1 MIIDVTRLRV
11 SPFALEGIVE
21 MKVEQSLNHHAA
33 MYLKGIVPKENGDS
47 GVMDTD
53 DSTVVTVSDQDGVIF
68 RGLVQNIRAS
78 FQGEVCYLEV
88 WAASFSVKADTD
100 VLSRSFQDGGMNY
113 QQIGELMAGE
123 NGLSL
128 SMEASALSV
137 SNLLL
142 QYQETNWEFLKRI
155 ASHNHCVLL
164 PSVEE
169 PKFYFGIPK
178 GNQKGSLL
186 SYRFSVGKNIGRY
199 RKHTGAGVDAAPD
212 DSLEYMVTA
221 DDSVLSIGD
230 TVDYNGNALFVREAL
245 IHLADAVLTCRY
257 VLCPENGLKVPV
269 SYNQHITGLTLVGQ
283 VLEVSQDT
291 VKVLLCVDESQDT
304 AKAYAFPYIT
314 PYSAE
319 NHTGLYRMP
328 EPGEVV
334 NIQFPTEDES
344 LAVALSSYRQM
355 ESDRMGD
362 PNVKYLRTPNDKEI
376 KISPEEI
383 LITAKTGGLYIRLN
397 QDDGIEVFS
406 QHGIMVNTL
415 SSIDVT
421 AAGHI
426 SLTAGTNILM
436 NAGAGCSV
444 SAGKGI
450 DARAGKEV
458 DVTAGGQMTLFSGE
472 EMTFTATKNLGMETE
487 KEFVAKS
494 EEDMTVVSQKK
505 MTLSSKE
512 DMAQASDKKMK
523 LSAKSEV
530 GISCKSSSI
539 KLDGAMDLKA
549 SKIKEN

>member
-53 DSTVVTVSDQDGVIF
+53 DSTVVTVSDQDGVTF

-128 SMEASALSV
+128 SMEASALSIN
-137 SNLLL
+137 NLLL

-155 ASHNHCVLL
+155 ASHNHSVLL

-199 RKHTGAGVDAAPD
+199 RRHTGAGVDAAPD

-269 SYNQHITGLTLVGQ
+269 SYNQHITGLTLSGQ
-283 VLEVSQDT
+283 VLEVNQDT

-319 NHTGLYRMP
+319 NHTGLYLMP
-328 EPGEVV
+328 EPGDVV

-436 NAGAGCSV
+436 NAGAGYTV
-444 SAGKGI
+444 SAGKRI
-450 DARAGKEV
+450 DARAGKAV

>member
-128 SMEASALSV
+128 SMEASALSIN
-137 SNLLL
+137 NLLL

-155 ASHNHCVLL
+155 ASHNHSVLL

-199 RKHTGAGVDAAPD
+199 RRHTGAGVDAAPD

-269 SYNQHITGLTLVGQ
+269 NYNQHITGLTLSGQ
-283 VLEVSQDT
+283 VLEVNQDT

-319 NHTGLYRMP
+319 NHTGLYLMP
-328 EPGEVV
+328 EPGDVV

-344 LAVALSSYRQM
+344 LAVALSSYRQV

-436 NAGAGCSV
+436 NAGAGYTV
-444 SAGKGI
+444 SAGKRI
-450 DARAGKEV
+450 DARAGKAV

>member
-137 SNLLL
+137 NNLLL

-155 ASHNHCVLL
+155 ASHNHSVLL

-199 RKHTGAGVDAAPD
+199 RRHTGAGVDAAPD

-269 SYNQHITGLTLVGQ
+269 SYNQHITGLTLSGQ
-283 VLEVSQDT
+283 VLEVNQDT

-319 NHTGLYRMP
+319 NHTGLYLMP
-328 EPGEVV
+328 EPGDVV

-344 LAVALSSYRQM
+344 LAVALSSYRQV

-436 NAGAGCSV
+436 NAGAGYTV
-444 SAGKGI
+444 SAGKRI
-450 DARAGKEV
+450 DARAGKAV

>member
-128 SMEASALSV
+128 SMEASALSIN
-137 SNLLL
+137 NLLL

-155 ASHNHCVLL
+155 ASHNHSVLL

-199 RKHTGAGVDAAPD
+199 RRHTGAGVDAAPD

-269 SYNQHITGLTLVGQ
+269 SYNQHITGLTLSGQ
-283 VLEVSQDT
+283 VLEVNQDT

-319 NHTGLYRMP
+319 NHTGLYLMP
-328 EPGEVV
+328 EPGDVV

-436 NAGAGCSV
+436 NAGAGYTV
-444 SAGKGI
+444 SAGKRI
-450 DARAGKEV
+450 DARAGKAV

>member
-53 DSTVVTVSDQDGVIF
+53 DSTVVTVPDQDGVIF

-128 SMEASALSV
+128 SMEASALSIN
-137 SNLLL
+137 NLLL

-155 ASHNHCVLL
+155 ASHNHSVLL

-199 RKHTGAGVDAAPD
+199 RRHTGAGVDAAPD

-269 SYNQHITGLTLVGQ
+269 SYNQHITGLTLSGQ
-283 VLEVSQDT
+283 VLEVNQDT

-319 NHTGLYRMP
+319 NHTGLYLMP
-328 EPGEVV
+328 EPGDVV

-344 LAVALSSYRQM
+344 LAVALSSYRQV

-436 NAGAGCSV
+436 NAGAGYTV
-444 SAGKGI
+444 SAGKRI
-450 DARAGKEV
+450 DARAGKAV

>member
-128 SMEASALSV
+128 SMEASALSIN
-137 SNLLL
+137 NLLL

-155 ASHNHCVLL
+155 ASHNHSVLL

-199 RKHTGAGVDAAPD
+199 RRHTGAGVDGAPD

-269 SYNQHITGLTLVGQ
+269 SYNQHITGLTLSGQ
-283 VLEVSQDT
+283 VLEVNQDT

-314 PYSAE
+314 PSRAE
-319 NHTGLYRMP
+319 NHTGLYLMP
-328 EPGEVV
+328 EPGDVV

-344 LAVALSSYRQM
+344 LAVALSSYRQV

-436 NAGAGCSV
+436 NAGAGYTV
-444 SAGKGI
+444 SAGKRI
-450 DARAGKEV
+450 DARAGKAV

>member
-1 MIIDVTRLRV
+1 
-11 SPFALEGIVE
+11 
-21 MKVEQSLNHHAA
+21 
-33 MYLKGIVPKENGDS
+33 
-47 GVMDTD
+47 
-53 DSTVVTVSDQDGVIF
+53 
-68 RGLVQNIRAS
+68 
-78 FQGEVCYLEV
+78 
-88 WAASFSVKADTD
+88 
-100 VLSRSFQDGGMNY
+100 
-113 QQIGELMAGE
+113 
-123 NGLSL
+123 
-128 SMEASALSV
+128 
-137 SNLLL
+137 
-142 QYQETNWEFLKRI
+142 
-155 ASHNHCVLL
+155 
-164 PSVEE
+164 
-169 PKFYFGIPK
+169 
-178 GNQKGSLL
+178 
-186 SYRFSVGKNIGRY
+186 
-199 RKHTGAGVDAAPD
+199 
-212 DSLEYMVTA
+212 MVTA

-269 SYNQHITGLTLVGQ
+269 SYNQHITGLTLSGQ
-283 VLEVSQDT
+283 VLEVNQDT

-319 NHTGLYRMP
+319 NHTGLYLMP
-328 EPGEVV
+328 EPGDVV

-344 LAVALSSYRQM
+344 LAVALSSYRQV

-436 NAGAGCSV
+436 NAGAGYTV
-444 SAGKGI
+444 SAGKRI
-450 DARAGKEV
+450 DARAGKAV

>member
-53 DSTVVTVSDQDGVIF
+53 DSTVVTVSDRDGVIF

-128 SMEASALSV
+128 SMEASALSIN
-137 SNLLL
+137 NLLL

-155 ASHNHCVLL
+155 ASHNHSVLL

-199 RKHTGAGVDAAPD
+199 RRHTGAGVDGAPD

-269 SYNQHITGLTLVGQ
+269 SYNQHITGLTLSGQ
-283 VLEVSQDT
+283 VLEVNQDT

-319 NHTGLYRMP
+319 NHTGLYLMP
-328 EPGEVV
+328 EPGDVV

-344 LAVALSSYRQM
+344 LAVALSSYRQV

-436 NAGAGCSV
+436 NAGAGYTV
-444 SAGKGI
+444 SAGKRI
-450 DARAGKEV
+450 DARAGKAV

>member
-88 WAASFSVKADTD
+88 RAASFSVKADTD

-319 NHTGLYRMP
+319 NHTGLYLMP
-328 EPGEVV
+328 EPGDVV

>member
-128 SMEASALSV
+128 SMEASALSIN
-137 SNLLL
+137 NLLL

-155 ASHNHCVLL
+155 ASHNHSVLL

-186 SYRFSVGKNIGRY
+186 SYRFSVGKSIGRY
-199 RKHTGAGVDAAPD
+199 RRHTGAGVDAAPD

-269 SYNQHITGLTLVGQ
+269 SYNQHITGLTLSGQ
-283 VLEVSQDT
+283 VLEVNQDT

-319 NHTGLYRMP
+319 NHTGLYLMP
-328 EPGEVV
+328 EPGDVV

-344 LAVALSSYRQM
+344 LAVALSSYRQV

-436 NAGAGCSV
+436 NAGAGYTV
-444 SAGKGI
+444 SAGKRI
-450 DARAGKEV
+450 DARAGKAV

>member
-113 QQIGELMAGE
+113 QQIGELMVGE

-128 SMEASALSV
+128 SMEASALSIN
-137 SNLLL
+137 NLLL

-155 ASHNHCVLL
+155 ASHNHSVLL

-199 RKHTGAGVDAAPD
+199 RRHTGAGVDAAPD

-269 SYNQHITGLTLVGQ
+269 SYNQHITGLTLSGQ
-283 VLEVSQDT
+283 VLEVNQDT

-319 NHTGLYRMP
+319 NHTGLYLMP
-328 EPGEVV
+328 EPGDVV

-344 LAVALSSYRQM
+344 LAVALSSYRQV

-436 NAGAGCSV
+436 NAGAGYTV
-444 SAGKGI
+444 SAGKRI
-450 DARAGKEV
+450 DARAGKAV

>member
-128 SMEASALSV
+128 SMEASALSIN
-137 SNLLL
+137 NLLL

-155 ASHNHCVLL
+155 ASHNHSVLL

-199 RKHTGAGVDAAPD
+199 RRHTGAGVDAAPD

-269 SYNQHITGLTLVGQ
+269 SYNQHITGLTLSGQ
-283 VLEVSQDT
+283 VLEVNQDT

-304 AKAYAFPYIT
+304 AKSYAFPYIT

-319 NHTGLYRMP
+319 NHTGLYLMP
-328 EPGEVV
+328 EPGDVV

-344 LAVALSSYRQM
+344 LAVALSSYRQV

-436 NAGAGCSV
+436 NAGAGYTV
-444 SAGKGI
+444 SAGKRI
-450 DARAGKEV
+450 DARAGKAV

>member
-88 WAASFSVKADTD
+88 WAASFSVKADTG

-128 SMEASALSV
+128 SMEASALSIN
-137 SNLLL
+137 NLLL

-155 ASHNHCVLL
+155 ASHNHSVLL

-199 RKHTGAGVDAAPD
+199 RRHTGAGVDAAPD

-269 SYNQHITGLTLVGQ
+269 SYNQHITGLTLSGQ
-283 VLEVSQDT
+283 VLEVNQDT

-319 NHTGLYRMP
+319 NHTGLYLMP
-328 EPGEVV
+328 EPGDVV

-344 LAVALSSYRQM
+344 LAVALSSYRQV

-436 NAGAGCSV
+436 NAGAGYTV
-444 SAGKGI
+444 SAGKRI
-450 DARAGKEV
+450 DARAGKAV

>member
-1 MIIDVTRLRV
+1 MIIDVTRLSV
-11 SPFALEGIVE
+11 SPFAVEGIVE
-21 MKVEQSLNHHAA
+21 MKVEQSLNQHAA

-53 DSTVVTVSDQDGVIF
+53 DSTVITVSDQDGVIF
-68 RGLVQNIRAS
+68 CGLVQDIRAS
-78 FQGEVCYLEV
+78 FEGQVCYLEV
-88 WAASFSVKADTD
+88 WAVSFSIKADTD
-100 VLSRSFQDGGMNY
+100 VLSRSFQDAGMDY
-113 QQIGELMAGE
+113 QQIGDLMAGE

-128 SMEASALSV
+128 SMETDALSV
-137 SNLLL
+137 SNILL

-155 ASHNHCVLL
+155 ASHNHSVLL

-186 SYRFSVGKNIGRY
+186 SYRFSVGKNIR
-199 RKHTGAGVDAAPD
+199 RFRRHMGAGVDVTAAD
-212 DSLEYMVTA
+212 AVEYIVTA
-221 DDSVLSIGD
+221 DDCVLSIGD
-230 TVDYNGNALFVREAL
+230 TVDYGDNTLFVREAV

-257 VLCPENGLKVPV
+257 VLCPENGLKVPGA
-269 SYNQHITGLTLVGQ
+269 YNQHITGRTLGGQ
-283 VLEVSQDT
+283 VLEVNQDT

-304 AKAYAFPYIT
+304 ATAYAFPYIT

-319 NHTGLYRMP
+319 DHTGLYLMP
-328 EPGEVV
+328 EVGDVV

-344 LAVALSSYRQM
+344 LAVALSSYRQAQ
-355 ESDRMGD
+355 SDRTGD
-362 PNVKYLRTPNDKEI
+362 PNVKYLRTPHDKEI
-376 KISPEEI
+376 KISEEEI

-415 SSIDVT
+415 SSIDMT

-426 SLTAGTNILM
+426 SLAAGTNILM
-436 NAGAGCSV
+436 NAGAGCTV
-444 SAGKGI
+444 SAGKRI
-450 DARAGKEV
+450 DARAGDGV
-458 DVTAGGQMTLFSGE
+458 DVSAGGELTLFSGK
-472 EMTFTATKNLGMETE
+472 EMTFTATEKLGMETE

-512 DMAQASDKKMK
+512 DMSHASDKKMK
-523 LSAKSEV
+523 ISAKSEV

-539 KLDGAMDLKA
+539 KMNGAMDLKA
-549 SKIKEN
+549 STIKEN

>member
-1 MIIDVTRLRV
+1 MIIDVTRLSV

-21 MKVEQSLNHHAA
+21 MKVEQALNQHAA
-33 MYLKGIVPKENGDS
+33 MYLKGIIPKEKGDS
-47 GVMDTD
+47 GVMSTD
-53 DSTVVTVSDQDGVIF
+53 DSTVITVSDQDGVIF
-68 RGLVQNIRAS
+68 CGLVQDIRAS
-78 FQGEVCYLEV
+78 FEGQVYYLEV
-88 WAASFSVKADTD
+88 WAVSFSIKADT
-100 VLSRSFQDGGMNY
+100 VVCSRSFQDAGMNY
-113 QQIGELMAGE
+113 QQIGELMAAE
-123 NGLSL
+123 NGLSI
-128 SMEASALSV
+128 SMEASPLSIHHI
-137 SNLLL
+137 LL

-155 ASHNHCVLL
+155 ASHNHSVLL

-199 RKHTGAGVDAAPD
+199 RRHTGAGVDAAPD

-269 SYNQHITGLTLVGQ
+269 SYNQHITGLTLSGQ
-283 VLEVSQDT
+283 VLEVNQDT

-319 NHTGLYRMP
+319 NHTGLYLMP
-328 EPGEVV
+328 EPGDVV

-344 LAVALSSYRQM
+344 LAVALSSYRQV

-436 NAGAGCSV
+436 NAGAGYTV
-444 SAGKGI
+444 SAGKRI
-450 DARAGKEV
+450 DARAGKAV

>member
-53 DSTVVTVSDQDGVIF
+53 DSTVVMVSDQDGVIF

-128 SMEASALSV
+128 SMEASALSIN
-137 SNLLL
+137 NLLL

-155 ASHNHCVLL
+155 ASHNHSVLL

-199 RKHTGAGVDAAPD
+199 RRHTGAGVDAAPD

-269 SYNQHITGLTLVGQ
+269 SYNQHITGLTLSGQ
-283 VLEVSQDT
+283 VLEVNQDT

-319 NHTGLYRMP
+319 NHTGLYLMP
-328 EPGEVV
+328 EPGDVV

-344 LAVALSSYRQM
+344 LAVALSSYRQV

-436 NAGAGCSV
+436 NAGAGYTV
-444 SAGKGI
+444 SAGKRI
-450 DARAGKEV
+450 DARAGKAV